1 MRFALWELY
10 HTLEA
15 AWEAADLR
23 RRLAAWWY
31 VITHRDLVDG
41 PAPHTSKRVTFNDR
55 QLAALEL
62 ARKRGRVTN
71 GDLQERFAYH
81 PETLRLDLA
90 ALVRMG
96 YLEKNGQARGT
107 FYTRS
112 N

>member
-1 MRFALWELY
+1 MAFALWELY
-10 HTLEA
+10 HTLKA

-23 RRLAAWWY
+23 RRLASWWY
-31 VITHRDLVDG
+31 VVTHQDLLD
-41 PAPHTSKRVTFNDR
+41 APPPSASEAAAFNDR

-96 YLEKNGQARGT
+96 YLQKNGQARGT

-112 N
+112 S